1 MAECAA
7 LFRPTGET
15 ETLLLRL
22 DLFEFD
28 EIQCERGRLYRA
40 PRKTAVEVESLGGR
54 GNGVDHD
61 EASGHALHCGHMITL
76 PTHRRVQHWD
86 QPRQHNLH
94 TDPQQ

>member
-1 MAECAA
+1 
-7 LFRPTGET
+7 
-15 ETLLLRL
+15 
-22 DLFEFD
+22 
-28 EIQCERGRLYRA
+28 
-40 PRKTAVEVESLGGR
+40 
-54 GNGVDHD
+54 VDHD